1 MTFEPVQTRNNCV
14 RGGGEPGNEGSKK
27 AHLQYLCTCTCPL
40 VYVLRFSSE
49 NHKSVLYV
57 YTQTAVDT
65 LMMKFTTTIHDQAY
79 AVVAGYVKV
88 NTT

>member
-1 MTFEPVQTRNNCV
+1 MTFEPVQPV

-27 AHLQYLCTCTCPL
+27 AHLQYLCTCPL